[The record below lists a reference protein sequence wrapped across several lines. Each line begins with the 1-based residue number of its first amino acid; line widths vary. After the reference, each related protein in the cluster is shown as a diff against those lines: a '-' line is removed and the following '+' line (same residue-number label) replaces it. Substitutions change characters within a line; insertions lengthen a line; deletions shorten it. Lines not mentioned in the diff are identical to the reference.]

1 MELLF
6 SSLGILARWDVLAAL
21 VIGSVDGVIIGAIPG
36 VGAAVA
42 IAILLPATFVFD
54 PIVGLTVLLG
64 IYGSSMY
71 GGAIPAILINTPG
84 TAVNALTTYDGYPMT
99 QRGQARRALA
109 LAYSASFFVGIF
121 SIVCLI
127 FFSPLL
133 AWVAP
138 HFGSREI
145 FLAAVLGMV
154 LVVLAHRGQIF
165 AAGML
170 ACFGIFLNTVGLEPV
185 KYTKRFTFDQTWLAS
200 GVDLIV
206 VVLGLFAVAQ
216 AFLLLVDRDNT
227 PHPQPVKGNLF
238 DGLRELFGFKRVAT
252 ASSGFGVL
260 MGMIPGVSEL
270 TAQFMAYS
278 YAQRSSAKP
287 DDFGKGSPEGLITS
301 EAANNAVPAAAMI
314 PLLALGIPGEV
325 LTAMMLSVFYIHSV
339 VPGPQLFQN
348 QMDFVVALYLAM
360 LALNIIVGGGICGA
374 STLYHLAKRGILA
387 LLVERK
393 KLASG
398 TTWHAAGIVGQLRD
412 STAQT
417 ELGKYTARLF
427 RDLEEET
434 GQATGYKQN
443 GTINPAL
450 SDVRME
456 QLLRSHDHAERMGIE
471 TSIFSPG
478 ELQEIWPWID
488 VADIRGAFLV
498 PSNGQVNPLDVT
510 TTFVKGAKAN
520 GALVAEDTRVLEI
533 IVRDGRVHGVETDRG
548 PALADTVLLAGGM
561 WSHHLAKSIGATV
574 PLHAVEHFY
583 IVTEPFDGLSRSQP
597 ILNIIE
603 ERLYFKE
610 DAGKLLIGGF
620 EAKGKAWATEGI
632 PETFEFDELP
642 FDIEHVEPE
651 LERMFQRMPVLAETG
666 IQTFFN
672 GPENF
677 TPDGRPYL
685 GPSPEVA
692 GLFVAAGM
700 NSNGILNSGGVGLT
714 LAEWIANDVPSRSM
728 SSLATV
734 RAHPFQQ
741 NTAYN
746 IERAAESIGFHYG
759 LAWPGRQVSSAR
771 GIRRTPLH
779 DRLERRGAKFA
790 ERIGWE
796 VPMYFDPDHDAWP
809 TRPSLGWQDWSRT
822 GGRRSASPPVTT
834 RFCST
839 SRCMPRSSCRART
852 RCTRSTGSAVRK
864 WTSNGRP
871 GRNIGLRPVS
881 QPARRHRGRCHRYPP
896 CTTAVHRHHRP
907 PEPDPRPGLVA

>member
-1 MELLF
+1 MT
-6 SSLGILARWDVLAAL
+6 AL
-21 VIGSVDGVIIGAIPG
+21 P
-36 VGAAVA
+36 
-42 IAILLPATFVFD
+42 
-54 PIVGLTVLLG
+54 
-64 IYGSSMY
+64 
-71 GGAIPAILINTPG
+71 
-84 TAVNALTTYDGYPMT
+84 
-99 QRGQARRALA
+99 Q
-109 LAYSASFFVGIF
+109 SA
-121 SIVCLI
+121 
-127 FFSPLL
+127 
-133 AWVAP
+133 
-138 HFGSREI
+138 
-145 FLAAVLGMV
+145 
-154 LVVLAHRGQIF
+154 
-165 AAGML
+165 
-170 ACFGIFLNTVGLEPV
+170 PV
-185 KYTKRFTFDQTWLAS
+185 
-200 GVDLIV
+200 
-206 VVLGLFAVAQ
+206 
-216 AFLLLVDRDNT
+216 
-227 PHPQPVKGNLF
+227 
-238 DGLRELFGFKRVAT
+238 
-252 ASSGFGVL
+252 
-260 MGMIPGVSEL
+260 
-270 TAQFMAYS
+270 
-278 YAQRSSAKP
+278 
-287 DDFGKGSPEGLITS
+287 
-301 EAANNAVPAAAMI
+301 
-314 PLLALGIPGEV
+314 
-325 LTAMMLSVFYIHSV
+325 
-339 VPGPQLFQN
+339 
-348 QMDFVVALYLAM
+348 
-360 LALNIIVGGGICGA
+360 IIVGGGICGA
-374 STLYHLAKRGILA
+374 STLYHLAKRGIPA

-471 TSIFSPG
+471 TSILSPC

-488 VADIRGAFLV
+488 VADIKGAFLV

-510 TTFVKGAKAN
+510 TAFVKGAKAN
-520 GALVAEDTRVLEI
+520 GALVAEDTKVLEI

-548 PALADTVLLAGGM
+548 TVLADKVLLAGGM

-642 FDIEHVEPE
+642 FDMEHVEPE

-672 GPENF
+672 GPESF

-685 GPSPEVA
+685 GPSPDVA

-714 LAEWIANDVPSRSM
+714 LAEWIADGAPSRSM
-728 SSLATV
+728 SSLAAV

-779 DRLERRGAKFA
+779 DRLERRCAKFA

-796 VPMYFDPDHDAWP
+796 VPMYFDPDRDAWP
-809 TRPSLGWQDWSRT
+809 TRPSLGWQDWSELVEAECIAARDDAALLDQSMYGKIVVQGRDAVLALNRVCGAQMDVPVGTSVYTQFLNRRGGIEADVTVTRLAQERFIVITGHPSQIRDQVWLRDHADAGWRFEIFDATSSYSLLSLHGPRSRERLATMSRDDLSNAAFSFGAAREIDLAHARVWVIRRSFLGELGYELLIPSEFAHHVYEALLSGGDIRHIGMFAMNHCRMEKGFRHLGHDIGEDDTPFETGLGFAVDLSKPGGFLGADALRQQKEQGLPTPHRTVTIAVDGGDPVSGPFLTHNETIWHGGKLVGHVTSGAWGYRT
-822 GGRRSASPPVTT
+822 GKSLGLASLTHPDGVSAGWLNEGGFSVRIAGRDHPATVQLKPFYDPTGER
-834 RFCST
+834 
-839 SRCMPRSSCRART
+839 MRA
-852 RCTRSTGSAVRK
+852 
-864 WTSNGRP
+864 
-871 GRNIGLRPVS
+871 
-881 QPARRHRGRCHRYPP
+881 
-896 CTTAVHRHHRP
+896 
-907 PEPDPRPGLVA
+907 